1 MCTNILLLC
10 SDDDSL
16 LMLVFLIIL
25 QDLNFPDER
34 ERDGEFDFY
43 FINIIE
49 SHGEF
54 FPYSCASRCLELH
67 HF

>member
-1 MCTNILLLC
+1 
-10 SDDDSL
+10 
-16 LMLVFLIIL
+16 MLVFLIIL